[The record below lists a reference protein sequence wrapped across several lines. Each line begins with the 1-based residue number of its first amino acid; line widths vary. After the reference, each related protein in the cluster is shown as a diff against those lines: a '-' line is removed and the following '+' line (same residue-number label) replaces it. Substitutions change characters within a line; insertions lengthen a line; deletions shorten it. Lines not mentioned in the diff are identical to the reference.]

1 MVHALQRERERDG
14 TLNHNCLSRC
24 LQAKV
29 SLKKGPQ
36 KDTVLIDIALSLQQ
50 HSPRHGK
57 TVEMNRHTVFKEGIL
72 DKNGEY

>member
-1 MVHALQRERERDG
+1 MIYKPVAFWWSMLYRERERERERDG

-36 KDTVLIDIALSLQQ
+36 KETVLIDIALSLQQ

-57 TVEMNRHTVFKEGIL
+57 TVEMNRHI
-72 DKNGEY
+72 